1 MNKGYDM
8 TTFKYL
14 VLTNLTEAQVLTLAK
29 DFQKRA
35 KKRGFVFD
43 TQEAVDAVIEANMI
57 RLHAE

>member
-1 MNKGYDM
+1 MI
-8 TTFKYL
+8 TFKYL
-14 VLTNLTEAQVLTLAK
+14 ALTNLTEAQVLTLAK